1 MKKIIVASTNQ
12 KIIDTAVKAN
22 SLFPTFFSSITM
34 GDTDAVVSYINYE
47 MPEIKIL
54 DYSSSGIDCEKIIET
69 IHADSWLHYGGIIA
83 VCENRDEVKKMEMVK
98 DNNIIAVLTVSD
110 FEHNFGRLLKILYQN
125 QRFLFTRGMQD
136 IIGGQEEGRFVC
148 NNDPMDIRFYTNF
161 LVNYLYNTNRISLE
175 DRDGLQM
182 TLMELLTNAVE
193 HGNLDIS
200 YEEKTQ
206 WLMNGGD
213 IMELLKKK
221 SEDPKYKD
229 RKIRISYAI
238 HEKASAFR
246 IEDDGDGFDWK
257 AMLEKKS
264 REAETHGRGISI
276 SRQYV
281 KKLAYNEKGNQVTF
295 SIANRINSAN
305 SIPGIMNTFEVINY
319 KEKQVVCRQ
328 DEMSNNLFFIV
339 SGQFGVFVNKKFN
352 STLTPNDM
360 FIGEMAFLLNDRR
373 TATVVALGNDCK
385 LIRIPKTAFLSLI
398 RKNPHYGI
406 FLSKMLAQRLETQAQ
421 FTYAIQQKLSEL
433 QSESGKEDCADVPE
447 LQ

>member
-1 MKKIIVASTNQ
+1 
-12 KIIDTAVKAN
+12 
-22 SLFPTFFSSITM
+22 M

-221 SEDPKYKD
+221 AEDPKYKD

-264 REAETHGRGISI
+264 RESETHGRGISI

-328 DEMSNNLFFIV
+328 DEISNNLF
-339 SGQFGVFVNKKFN
+339 S
-352 STLTPNDM
+352 
-360 FIGEMAFLLNDRR
+360 
-373 TATVVALGNDCK
+373 
-385 LIRIPKTAFLSLI
+385 
-398 RKNPHYGI
+398 
-406 FLSKMLAQRLETQAQ
+406 
-421 FTYAIQQKLSEL
+421 
-433 QSESGKEDCADVPE
+433 
-447 LQ
+447 

>member
-1 MKKIIVASTNQ
+1 MKKIIVASTNKQ
-12 KIIDTAVKAN
+12 VLDAAIKAN
-22 SLFPTFFSSITM
+22 SLFPTFFNTISM
-34 GDTDAVVSYINYE
+34 GNTDAVVSYINYE

-54 DYSSSGIDCEKIIET
+54 DYSSAEIDCEKIIEA
-69 IHADSWLHYGGIIA
+69 IHSDSWLHYGGIIA
-83 VCENRDEVKKMEMVK
+83 VCANREEVKKREMLK

-110 FEHNFGRLLKILYQN
+110 FENNYGRLLKILYQN

-175 DRDGLQM
+175 DRDGLHM

-213 IMELLKKK
+213 MMELLKKK

-238 HEKASAFR
+238 HKKASAFR

-257 AMLEKKS
+257 AMLEKKAK
-264 REAETHGRGISI
+264 ETETGTHGRGISL
-276 SRQYV
+276 SQQYV
-281 KKLAYNEKGNQVTF
+281 QKLVYNEKGNQVTF
-295 SIANRINSAN
+295 SITNRVNN
-305 SIPGIMNTFEVINY
+305 TNTIPGIMNTFDVISY

-328 DEMSNNLFFIV
+328 DELSNDLFFIV
-339 SGQFGVFVNKKFN
+339 SGQFGVFVNKKYN
-352 STLTPNDM
+352 SSLTPNDM

-373 TATVVALGNDCK
+373 TATVIALGNDCK
-385 LIRIPKTAFLSLI
+385 LIKIPKTAFLSLI

-421 FTYAIQQKLSEL
+421 ISYAIQQKLSEI
-433 QSESGKEDCADVPE
+433 QDVMNK
-447 LQ
+447 

>member
-1 MKKIIVASTNQ
+1 
-12 KIIDTAVKAN
+12 
-22 SLFPTFFSSITM
+22 
-34 GDTDAVVSYINYE
+34 
-47 MPEIKIL
+47 
-54 DYSSSGIDCEKIIET
+54 
-69 IHADSWLHYGGIIA
+69 
-83 VCENRDEVKKMEMVK
+83 
-98 DNNIIAVLTVSD
+98 
-110 FEHNFGRLLKILYQN
+110 
-125 QRFLFTRGMQD
+125 
-136 IIGGQEEGRFVC
+136 
-148 NNDPMDIRFYTNF
+148 
-161 LVNYLYNTNRISLE
+161 
-175 DRDGLQM
+175 
-182 TLMELLTNAVE
+182 
-193 HGNLDIS
+193 
-200 YEEKTQ
+200 
-206 WLMNGGD
+206 
-213 IMELLKKK
+213 
-221 SEDPKYKD
+221 
-229 RKIRISYAI
+229 
-238 HEKASAFR
+238 
-246 IEDDGDGFDWK
+246 
-257 AMLEKKS
+257 MLEKKS
-264 REAETHGRGISI
+264 KEAETHGRGISI

-328 DEMSNNLFFIV
+328 DEISNNLFFIV

-433 QSESGKEDCADVPE
+433 QSESGKEDNADVPE

>member
-1 MKKIIVASTNQ
+1 MKKIIVASTNKQ
-12 KIIDTAVKAN
+12 VLDAAIKAN
-22 SLFPTFFSSITM
+22 SLFPTFFNTISM
-34 GDTDAVVSYINYE
+34 GNTDAVVSYINYE

-54 DYSSSGIDCEKIIET
+54 DYSSAEIDCEKIIEA
-69 IHADSWLHYGGIIA
+69 IHSDSWLHYGGIIA
-83 VCENRDEVKKMEMVK
+83 VCANREEVKKREMVK

-110 FEHNFGRLLKILYQN
+110 FENNYGRLLKILYQN

-175 DRDGLQM
+175 DRDGLHM

-213 IMELLKKK
+213 MMELLKKK

-238 HEKASAFR
+238 HKKASAFR

-257 AMLEKKS
+257 AMLEKKAK
-264 REAETHGRGISI
+264 ETETGTHGRGISL
-276 SRQYV
+276 SQQYV
-281 KKLAYNEKGNQVTF
+281 QKLVYNEKGNQVTF
-295 SIANRINSAN
+295 SITNRVNN
-305 SIPGIMNTFEVINY
+305 TNTIPGIMNTFDVISY
-319 KEKQVVCRQ
+319 KEKQVVYRQ
-328 DEMSNNLFFIV
+328 DELSNDLFFIV
-339 SGQFGVFVNKKFN
+339 SGQFGVFVNKKYN
-352 STLTPNDM
+352 SSLTPNDM

-373 TATVVALGNDCK
+373 TATVIALGNDCK
-385 LIRIPKTAFLSLI
+385 LIKIPKTAFLSLI

-421 FTYAIQQKLSEL
+421 ISYAIQQKLSEI
-433 QSESGKEDCADVPE
+433 QDVMNK
-447 LQ
+447 